1 MTRAIILVLAVVAA
15 AAVGLGVGAAELS
28 LDQVVAG
35 LRDPGSS
42 AGVIVWSLR
51 VPRVVLAFLVGGALG
66 VSGAALQA
74 MIRNPLA
81 EPYLLGITG
90 GAGLGAVLAIALG
103 VAGAWAVPGAA
114 LIGAL
119 GSSAL
124 VYAVAVVQGTRLEP
138 RVLVLVGVV
147 FAAFSGALISALL
160 AMSEATQLRNAYLW
174 LLGGFGNASWTA
186 IAAFAGYSVLPLL
199 GLLFL
204 GRSLDLLSLGD
215 ESAHGLGL
223 DTGRARRLVY
233 LATAT
238 LTAASVAVSGMI
250 GFVGL
255 IAPHAMRGWVGPL
268 HRRLLPAV
276 FLASGALLV
285 LADALARTVL
295 RPAELPIGAI
305 TAMIGVPLF
314 AILLRR
320 SLA

>member
-1 MTRAIILVLAVVAA
+1 MRFLFLVLGVVVAA
-15 AAVGLGVGAAELS
+15 ALGLAVGAAPLPVADV
-28 LDQVVAG
+28 LAG
-35 LRDPGSS
+35 LRDP
-42 AGVIVWSLR
+42 AGPTGAIVWDLR
-51 VPRVVLAFLVGGALG
+51 MPRVVLAFLVGGALG

-90 GAGLGAVLAIALG
+90 GAGLGAVLAIAAGLD
-103 VAGAWAVPGAA
+103 GAWAIPAAA
-114 LIGAL
+114 LVGAL

-124 VYAVAVVQGTRLEP
+124 VYAVAVVEGTRLEP

-147 FAAFSGALISALL
+147 FAAFSGALISSLL
-160 AMSEATQLRNAYLW
+160 ALSEATQLRNAFLW
-174 LLGGFGNASWTA
+174 LLGGFGNANWTA
-186 IAAFAGYSVLPLL
+186 IAAFAAYAVAPTI
-199 GLLFL
+199 LLFVL
-204 GRSLDLLSLGD
+204 ARPLDLLSLGD
-215 ESAHGLGL
+215 DSAHALGV
-223 DTGRARRLVY
+223 DTGTTRRLIY
-233 LATAT
+233 LATAL

-276 FLASGALLV
+276 FLASGGLLV
-285 LADALARTVL
+285 VADALARTVL
-295 RPAELPIGAI
+295 RPAELPVGAI
-305 TAMIGVPLF
+305 TALIGVPLF

>member
-1 MTRAIILVLAVVAA
+1 MRVAILVIGVAVAA
-15 AAVGLGVGAAELS
+15 TIGLVVGAAPLP
-28 LDQVVAG
+28 LGAVIAG
-35 LRDPGSS
+35 LGDPSGP
-42 AGVIVWSLR
+42 AGVIVWQLR
-51 VPRVVLAFLVGGALG
+51 MPRVILAFLVGGALG

-103 VAGAWAVPGAA
+103 IGGAWAVPAAA
-114 LIGAL
+114 LVGAL

-124 VYAVAVVQGTRLEP
+124 VYGVAVVQGTRLEP

-174 LLGGFGNASWTA
+174 LLGGFGNANWTA
-186 IAAFAGYSVLPLL
+186 IAAFAAYGVLPVT
-199 GLLFL
+199 GLFVLA
-204 GRSLDLLSLGD
+204 RSLDLLSLGD
-215 ESAHGLGL
+215 ESAHALGVE
-223 DTGRARRLVY
+223 TGKARRLIY
-233 LATAT
+233 LATAV

-276 FLASGALLV
+276 FLASGGLLV

>member
-1 MTRAIILVLAVVAA
+1 MRTVLLLVAALAA
-15 AAVGLGVGAAELS
+15 AAIGLTVGASDLP
-28 LDQVVAG
+28 LGQVLAG
-35 LRDPGSS
+35 LADPASP
-42 AGVIVWSLR
+42 AGTIVWSLR
-51 VPRVVLAFLVGGALG
+51 VPRVILAFLVGGALG

-103 VAGAWAVPGAA
+103 FAAAWAVPGAA
-114 LIGAL
+114 LVGAL

-160 AMSEATQLRNAYLW
+160 GMSEATQLRNAYLW
-174 LLGGFGNASWTA
+174 LLGGFGNASWTS
-186 IAAFAGYSVLPLL
+186 IWAFAGYAALPL
-199 GLLFL
+199 GLLL
-204 GRSLDLLSLGD
+204 LMARPLDLLSLGE
-215 ESAHGLGL
+215 ESAHALGVE
-223 DTGRARRLVY
+223 TGRARRLVY

-255 IAPHAMRGWVGPL
+255 IAPHAMRGWVGSL

-276 FLASGALLV
+276 FLASGGLLV

-305 TAMIGVPLF
+305 TALIGVPLF
-314 AILLRR
+314 AVLLRR

>member
-1 MTRAIILVLAVVAA
+1 MRVGLLVLGVLAAAAIGLAVGAAPLSFAEVAA
-15 AAVGLGVGAAELS
+15 ALREPAGPAGA
-28 LDQVVAG
+28 
-35 LRDPGSS
+35 
-42 AGVIVWSLR
+42 IVWDLR
-51 VPRVVLAFLVGGALG
+51 MPRVVLAFLVGGALG
-66 VSGAALQA
+66 ISGAALQA

-103 VAGAWAVPGAA
+103 ITGAWAIPAAA

-124 VYAVAVVQGTRLEP
+124 VYGVAVVQGTRLEP

-147 FAAFSGALISALL
+147 FAAFAGALISALL
-160 AMSEATQLRNAYLW
+160 AMSEATRLRNAYLW
-174 LLGGFGNASWTA
+174 LLGGFGNANWTA
-186 IAAFAGYSVLPLL
+186 IAAVSAYLVPPA
-199 GLLFL
+199 GLLFSMA
-204 GRSLDLLSLGD
+204 RSLDLLSLGD
-215 ESAHGLGL
+215 ESAHALGV

-233 LATAT
+233 LATAV

-255 IAPHAMRGWVGPL
+255 IAPHAMRGWVGAR
-268 HRRLLPAV
+268 HRLLLPVV
-276 FLASGALLV
+276 FLASGGLLV
-285 LADALARTVL
+285 LADALARTVV

-314 AILLRR
+314 AVLLRR